1 MGYRIENKATELLIY
16 DMDGKNINYY
26 PKSELSVSASS
37 GNIIITR
44 TQGESITQIFSQE
57 ASKIDDPSVN
67 SVYELVTT
75 IKSYLTLEG
84 DNDNI
89 SGGFADYNDFATS
102 QPLGAISVTGGGA
115 AVVITNDTL
124 GAYTNTQ
131 FLPEGVDRLWDP
143 STNNFDWSDLKVGDM
158 VDIRLDII
166 VKTLSSNTGID
177 VLLHLGTGAG
187 AYSIPFIQEHN
198 FKSSGN
204 HQITSFNSIYI
215 GDTNTLNNG
224 GQFKITADANCSVAV
239 NGWYVRC
246 LRRGAI

>member
-16 DMDGKNINYY
+16 DTDGKNINYY

-44 TQGESITQIFSQE
+44 TQGESITQIFNQE

-75 IKSYLTLEG
+75 IKSYLILAG

-115 AVVITNDTL
+115 AVVLTNDTL

-131 FLPEGVDRLWDP
+131 FLPEGVSRLWDP
-143 STNNFDWSDLKVGDM
+143 STNNFDWSDLSIGDM
-158 VDIRLDII
+158 VDIRIDII
-166 VKTLSSNTGID
+166 VKTASTNTAID
-177 VLLHLGTGAG
+177 IDLHLGAG
-187 AYSIPFIQEHN
+187 GSAYTIPFVSEQDFKTSSNHN
-198 FKSSGN
+198 VAE
-204 HQITSFNSIYI
+204 FNSIYM
-215 GDTNTLNNG
+215 GDANTLNNG
-224 GQFKITADANCSVAV
+224 GQLKISADKNCSVAV

-246 LRRGAI
+246 LRRGAV

>member
-1 MGYRIENKATELLIY
+1 MGFRIENKATELLIY
-16 DMDGKNINYY
+16 NTDTKSINYY
-26 PKSELSVSASS
+26 PKSNLSVSASEGRVVLS
-37 GNIIITR
+37 NGTQNIINDDV
-44 TQGESITQIFSQE
+44 
-57 ASKIDDPSVN
+57 SKIDLPEFNGLYD
-67 SVYELVTT
+67 LVTT
-75 IKSYLTLEG
+75 IKSYLILAG

-158 VDIRLDII
+158 VDIRIDII

-246 LRRGAI
+246 LRRGAV

>member
-1 MGYRIENKATELLIY
+1 MGFRIENKATELLIY
-16 DMDGKNINYY
+16 DTVEKNINYY
-26 PKSELSVSASS
+26 PKENLSVIAEAGEVVILDDNEEILRADS
-37 GNIIITR
+37 
-44 TQGESITQIFSQE
+44 TQ
-57 ASKIDDPSVN
+57 IDDPSVN
-67 SVYELVTT
+67 GVYDLVTT

-177 VLLHLGTGAG
+177 VFLHLGTGAG

-246 LRRGAI
+246 LRRGIV

>member
-1 MGYRIENKATELLIY
+1 MGFRIENKATEILIY
-16 DMDGKNINYY
+16 DTVEKNINYY
-26 PKSELSVSASS
+26 PKENLSVIAEAGEVVILDDNEEILRADS
-37 GNIIITR
+37 
-44 TQGESITQIFSQE
+44 TQ
-57 ASKIDDPSVN
+57 IDDPSVN
-67 SVYELVTT
+67 GVYDLVTT

-102 QPLGAISVTGGGA
+102 QPLGAISITGGGA
-115 AVVITNDTL
+115 PAVITNDTL

-177 VLLHLGTGAG
+177 VLLHLGTGAS

-246 LRRGAI
+246 LRRGAV

>member
-1 MGYRIENKATELLIY
+1 MGFRIENKATELLIY
-16 DMDGKNINYY
+16 NTDTKSINYY
-26 PKSELSVSASS
+26 PKSNLSVSASEGRVVLS
-37 GNIIITR
+37 NGTQNIINDDV
-44 TQGESITQIFSQE
+44 
-57 ASKIDDPSVN
+57 SKIDLPAFNGLYD
-67 SVYELVTT
+67 LVTT
-75 IKSYLTLEG
+75 IKSYLILGG

-89 SGGFADYNDFATS
+89 SGGFANYDDFATS

-115 AVVITNDTL
+115 AVVLTNDTL
-124 GAYTNTQ
+124 GVNTNTSN
-131 FLPEGVDRLWDP
+131 LPEDVDRLWDP

-177 VLLHLGTGAG
+177 VLLHLGTGAS

-224 GQFKITADANCSVAV
+224 GQFKITADATCSVAI

-246 LRRGAI
+246 LRRGIV

>member
-16 DMDGKNINYY
+16 DTDGKNITYY
-26 PKSELSVSASS
+26 PKSELSISASS
-37 GNIIITR
+37 GNIIITQ
-44 TQGESITQIFSQE
+44 TVGESVNTIFSQE
-57 ASKIDDPSVN
+57 ASMIDDPSVN

-75 IKSYLTLEG
+75 IKSYLTSHG
-84 DNDNI
+84 NDDI
-89 SGGFADYNDFATS
+89 SGGFADYNDNATS
-102 QPLGAISVTGGGA
+102 GTPLNVTGGGA
-115 AVVITNDTL
+115 AVVLTNDTL

-246 LRRGAI
+246 LRRGAV

>member
-1 MGYRIENKATELLIY
+1 MAYDIQNKNLELLIH
-16 DMDGKNINYY
+16 DKVGKNINYY
-26 PKSELSVSASS
+26 PKSGLSVFASN
-37 GNIIITR
+37 GNIVI
-44 TQGESITQIFSQE
+44 TQGVDESLNTIFSQE
-57 ASKIDDPSVN
+57 PSMIDEPSVN

-75 IKSYLTLEG
+75 IKSYLTSYG
-84 DNDNI
+84 NDEI

-102 QPLGAISVTGGGA
+102 QPSGAIIITGGGA
-115 AVVITNDTL
+115 AAVIPNDTL

-131 FLPEGVDRLWDP
+131 FLPEEVDRLWDP

-166 VKTLSSNTGID
+166 VKTPSSNTSID
-177 VLLHLGTGAG
+177 VLLHLGTGAS

-198 FKSSGN
+198 FKLSGN

-224 GQFKITADANCSVAV
+224 GQFKITADGNCSVAV

-246 LRRGAI
+246 LKRG